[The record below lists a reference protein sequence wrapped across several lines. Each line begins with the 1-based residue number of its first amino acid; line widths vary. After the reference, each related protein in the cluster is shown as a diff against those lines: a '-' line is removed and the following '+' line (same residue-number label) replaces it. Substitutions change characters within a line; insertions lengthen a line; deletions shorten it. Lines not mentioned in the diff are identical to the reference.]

1 METAGER
8 KFVTTAQWQHRKQ
21 VGKMW
26 TSFASVPCPAASSAS
41 WKCSINKRKKNGKQK
56 LSLSHR
62 LSRQQ
67 KQFDKTVLAMKL
79 KVKEQG
85 KRTEENMEGCT
96 EELGD
101 LEVFRPRIP
110 L

>member
-41 WKCSINKRKKNGKQK
+41 WKCSINKRKKKANKNYLSPIASLDNKNNSTKQ
-56 LSLSHR
+56 SS
-62 LSRQQ
+62 Q
-67 KQFDKTVLAMKL
+67 
-79 KVKEQG
+79 
-85 KRTEENMEGCT
+85 
-96 EELGD
+96 
-101 LEVFRPRIP
+101 
-110 L
+110 